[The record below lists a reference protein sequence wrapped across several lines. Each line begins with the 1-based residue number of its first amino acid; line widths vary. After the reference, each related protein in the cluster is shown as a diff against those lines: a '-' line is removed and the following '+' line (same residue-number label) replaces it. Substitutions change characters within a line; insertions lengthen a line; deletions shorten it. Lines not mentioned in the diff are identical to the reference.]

1 MAILHLVL
9 GYSVHNEQTTTDLKT
24 PASKASTAI
33 PTTAPSLSLE
43 AYVSNLFY
51 LLILQDDHRIFV
63 ETHDKNWSRDVKE
76 V

>member
-1 MAILHLVL
+1 M
-9 GYSVHNEQTTTDLKT
+9 NKR
-24 PASKASTAI
+24 PRASKIPIPKASTAI

-51 LLILQDDHRIFV
+51 LLILQDDPRIFV
-63 ETHDKNWSRDVKE
+63 ETYDKNWSCDVKE